1 MHCVDLILKKRNG
14 GRLAREEIE
23 AFIAGYVAGR
33 IPDYQA
39 AALLMAIWFRKL
51 DEEERADL
59 TFAMRDSG
67 AVIDLSSIPGP
78 IVDKHSTG
86 GVADTTTLIVA
97 PIVAACGLKVAKM
110 SGRGLGHTGGTL
122 DKLESIPGLSTA
134 IDMDR
139 FKEIV
144 TDCGLAVIGQTA
156 ELVPA
161 DKLLYGLRD
170 TTGTID
176 DISLIAASIMS
187 KKLASGS
194 EAIVLDVKT
203 GNGAFMKS
211 LADAEALAR
220 AMVDIGTMA
229 GKKVQALITDMNQ
242 PLGTAVGNSLEV
254 REAIEILRGEH
265 DGDLREVSLALAARL
280 LLVAG
285 QAKDDQ
291 AALHLA
297 EEALVSGRALARL
310 QAMISAQGG
319 NPQVC
324 EGLSLLPAAASL
336 VSVVAPCSG
345 YITEILTDEIGM
357 AALLLGAGRATKAD
371 TIDLSVGIRLR
382 KRRGDRVEKGEEL
395 AVFHLNDT
403 GKLEAAQAR
412 FLSALSFGEK
422 PPEPLTN
429 IYSIIP

>member
-1 MHCVDLILKKRNG
+1 MQCVELILKKRNG
-14 GRLAREEIE
+14 GRLTRKEIE
-23 AFIAGYVAGR
+23 FFLSGYVAGR

-39 AALLMAIWFRKL
+39 AALLMAIWFRKM
-51 DEEERADL
+51 DRQERADL

-67 AVIDLSSIPGP
+67 EVIDLSSIPGP

-134 IDMDR
+134 IEMDQ
-139 FKEIV
+139 FKKIV
-144 TDCGLAVIGQTA
+144 IDCGLAVIGQTA

-161 DKLLYGLRD
+161 DKLLYALRD

-194 EAIVLDVKT
+194 DAIILDVKT

-220 AMVDIGTMA
+220 AMVEIGTMA

-242 PLGTAVGNSLEV
+242 PLGMAVGNSLEV
-254 REAIEILRGEH
+254 REAIEILRGEY
-265 DGDLREVSLALAARL
+265 DGDLRSVALGLAARL
-280 LLVAG
+280 LLVSDHAEDE
-285 QAKDDQ
+285 QMAMR
-291 AALHLA
+291 LA
-297 EEALVSGRALARL
+297 EEALDSGRALARL

-319 NPQVC
+319 DPRVC
-324 EGLSLLPAAASL
+324 EDLCLLPAAANR
-336 VSVVAPCSG
+336 VSVVAPCPG
-345 YITEILTDEIGM
+345 YITRILTDEIGM

-371 TIDLSVGIRLR
+371 TIDLSVGIRLK
-382 KRRGDRVEKGEEL
+382 KRLGDRVEKGEEL
-395 AVFHLNDT
+395 AVFHVNATSNLQ
-403 GKLEAAQAR
+403 AAQAR
-412 FLSALSFGEK
+412 FLAALSFGEN
-422 PPEPLTN
+422 PPEPLPR
-429 IYSIIP
+429 IYSIIT